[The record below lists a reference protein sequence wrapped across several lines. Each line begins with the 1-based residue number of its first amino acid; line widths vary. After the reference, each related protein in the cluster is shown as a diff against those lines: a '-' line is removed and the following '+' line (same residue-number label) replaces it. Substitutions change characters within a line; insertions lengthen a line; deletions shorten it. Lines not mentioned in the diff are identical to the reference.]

1 MTIKITLHVVTA
13 IVQSSSQVCSVGQR
27 SFGVRNQYLSELHFT
42 SNGSM
47 IRYLIAN
54 HKPSLFVLI
63 IVNVAVGVYT
73 FQPSLKEAADEKKRL
88 QEGEESKKST

>member
-1 MTIKITLHVVTA
+1 
-13 IVQSSSQVCSVGQR
+13 
-27 SFGVRNQYLSELHFT
+27 
-42 SNGSM
+42 M

-73 FQPSLKEAADEKKRL
+73 FQPSLKEAAAEKKRL